1 MTIECPKCQT
11 NNPDDSKFC
20 KECATPFPGAGG
32 AVPTKTIQT
41 PPASPSKI
49 IAGKYKILAEIGRGG
64 MGIVYKAKDTK
75 LKRNVALKFL
85 PVELTQDMEAK
96 KRFIQE
102 AQAAAALNH
111 PNICIIHEVDEAEDS
126 TFIAMEFI
134 EGQTLMDR
142 IKSGPMEVDEVVK
155 IATQVAE
162 GLSEAHAKGIVHR
175 DIKPANIMLTEKST
189 AKIMDFGI
197 AKIESENDL
206 TQQAAV
212 IGTVAYMSPEQA
224 RGKKVDHRTDIWS
237 FGAVFYEMLTGR
249 AFFGSAR
256 DRIALNGFS
265 KEVPK
270 PIKGVCKKFSEGLE
284 RFMQK
289 CLEKN
294 PEKRY
299 QSALEI
305 LVDLESLQKSLSL
318 GITEQKPPNDK
329 TSIAVL
335 PFVDMSPNKDQEYF
349 CDGIAE
355 ELINALVHIKYLRVV
370 ARTSA
375 FAFKGKN
382 LDVREIGEKLN
393 VSTILEGSIR
403 KSGNRIR
410 VTAQLIHVGDGYHL
424 WSEKFDRELEDIFA
438 IQDEISMAIVDHLKV
453 KLLAKEKA
461 AIEKKPTNDLEAYNF
476 YLKGLHF
483 GYQPY
488 EDAFNKSINYFKKA
502 IDRDPTF
509 TLAYIGIAFTYGA
522 LGLLSIDSPTVVMP
536 KAKAALEKA
545 LKLDESLAEVQAQS
559 AFLAFWYDWDWK
571 TAENSF
577 LKAIELNPSYA
588 IAHAQYSWFLLAMNR
603 FDEAFREIKA
613 AQELDPLL
621 PLFYAMSVGIH
632 GAVGKDDEA
641 IIEFSKAIELDPNIG
656 LAYFHLGTV
665 YLDKGEIEK
674 AFSAFQKSREL
685 ITGSG
690 WAEAKLGHIYVLRGE
705 KQKAQQLLNEMIEKK
720 NNKYVSSF
728 TIASL
733 CSHLGKT
740 DEAFEY
746 LELAY
751 KERDI
756 LMPYLNVYALSEF
769 EKDVYLDKRFRML
782 LKKMNMEQSVQTR

>member
-11 NNPDDSKFC
+11 DNPDSTKFC
-20 KECATPFPGAGG
+20 GKCGIQLASSESISEE
-32 AVPTKTIQT
+32 TKTIQT
-41 PPASPSKI
+41 PLASPFKTI
-49 IAGKYKILAEIGRGG
+49 TGKYKILTELGRGG
-64 MGIVYKAKDTK
+64 MGIVYKAKDTN

-85 PVELTQDMEAK
+85 PVELIQDREAK
-96 KRFIQE
+96 KRFIKE

-111 PNICIIHEVDEAEDS
+111 PNICIIHEIDEANDS

-134 EGQTLMDR
+134 EGQTLKEM
-142 IKSGPMEVDEVVK
+142 IESGPLEIEEAVK
-155 IATQVAE
+155 IITQVAE

-175 DIKPANIMLTEKST
+175 DIKPANIMLTKKGHV
-189 AKIMDFGI
+189 KIVDFGL
-197 AKIESENDL
+197 AKLSWGVDL
-206 TQQAAV
+206 TKTST
-212 IGTVAYMSPEQA
+212 IMGTAAYMSPEQA
-224 RGKKVDHRTDIWS
+224 RGDKVDHRTDIWS
-237 FGAVFYEMLTGR
+237 LGAMLYEVLSGER
-249 AFFGSAR
+249 PFKKDHEQALIYSILNEKLKSLS
-256 DRIALNGFS
+256 RIRSDVPSYLENVLS
-265 KEVPK
+265 KA
-270 PIKGVCKKFSEGLE
+270 
-284 RFMQK
+284 M
-289 CLEKN
+289 EKDIL
-294 PEKRY
+294 KRY
-299 QSALEI
+299 QS
-305 LVDLESLQKSLSL
+305 VDDFIHDIEHPRSFPSSK
-318 GITEQKPPNDK
+318 ENK
-329 TSIAVL
+329 SIAVL
-335 PFVDMSPNKDQEYF
+335 PFVDMSPKKDQEYF

-522 LGLLSIDSPTVVMP
+522 LGLLSIDPPAVVMP

-603 FDEAFREIKA
+603 FDEAFREIKT

-632 GAVGKDDEA
+632 RAVGKDDEA

-733 CSHLGKT
+733 CSRLGKT

-769 EKDVYLDKRFRML
+769 EKDVNLDKRFRML
-782 LKKMNMEQSVQTR
+782 LKKMNME